1 MHWKNSKALWTAL
14 SLAVIMTVGFIIL
27 YSLEAILALL
37 GAVAYTAFL
46 LCSGMALGEKGLTL
60 EERATWVL
68 YALVGLSLG
77 VVTSITGAN
86 LNTL

>member
-14 SLAVIMTVGFIIL
+14 SLATIMVVGFITL
-27 YSLEAILALL
+27 YALEAILALL
-37 GAVAYTAFL
+37 GVVAYTAFL
-46 LCSGMALGEKGLTL
+46 LCSGMAVGEKGLTL

-77 VVTSITGAN
+77 VVTSVAGAN
-86 LNTL
+86 LSTL